1 MTYIPG
7 MIVGL
12 VNPYLQDKDHGNLG
26 GRVAFICKHTS
37 PGVRSFVADGAF
49 GVFGIIFVYFFVP
62 ELKNKPIY
70 DINWL
75 YVNRI
80 PTRQMKHYIVPQ
92 EQNTQTVEDDG
103 KGAEIQ
109 LEETMV

>member
-1 MTYIPG
+1 

-26 GRVAFICKHTS
+26 GRVAFICKLIERRLCLLV
-37 PGVRSFVADGAF
+37 PDGAF
-49 GVFGIIFVYFFVP
+49 GVFGVIYVYFFVP

-75 YVNRI
+75 YVNGI
-80 PTRQMKHYIVPQ
+80 SPRQMKHYIVPQ
-92 EQNTQTVEDDG
+92 EASDQIVEDDG
-103 KGAEIQ
+103 KGSEIR
-109 LEETMV
+109 LENRMV